1 MKDRAIEL
9 ARQVGAVVEV
19 GLAPVFY
26 DHAQLHRFYQLA
38 RNDGH
43 HHQTPKPCAKSL
55 KTPRRIW
62 KWCVWSLS
70 GLRGK
75 GMRCGKVIPYE
86 N

>member
-38 RNDGH
+38 RNDGVEAAEKLIKSIKTDRH
-43 HHQTPKPCAKSL
+43 DWEDWPRDSREAFKAFKDAMEAK
-55 KTPRRIW
+55 
-62 KWCVWSLS
+62 
-70 GLRGK
+70 
-75 GMRCGKVIPYE
+75 
-86 N
+86 

>member
-38 RNDGH
+38 RNDGVEAAEKLIKAIKTDRH
-43 HHQTPKPCAKSL
+43 DWEDWPRDSREAFKDAMEAK
-55 KTPRRIW
+55 
-62 KWCVWSLS
+62 
-70 GLRGK
+70 
-75 GMRCGKVIPYE
+75 
-86 N
+86 